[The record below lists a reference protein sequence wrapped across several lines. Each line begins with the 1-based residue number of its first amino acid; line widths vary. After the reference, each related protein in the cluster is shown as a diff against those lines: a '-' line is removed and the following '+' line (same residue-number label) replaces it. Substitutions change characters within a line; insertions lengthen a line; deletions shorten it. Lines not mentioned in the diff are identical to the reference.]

1 MCFYERIDF
10 LCGDHRWGTMRQQCP
25 REYRTGESCRGVKLS
40 HDDYINKVDKRCHVC
55 ETLQVKERKYHKEY
69 STLMRWEEQ
78 QRCGIRRGASIE
90 KALETLRDLER
101 EMAELNRRRTSVS
114 RTL

>member
-40 HDDYINKVDKRCHVC
+40 HDDYINKVNKQCPLC
-55 ETLQVKERKYHKEY
+55 EALEVKERKYQKEY
-69 STLMRWEEQ
+69 ACVQRWQEQ
-78 QRCGIRRGASIE
+78 QREGLRREASIE
-90 KALETLRDLER
+90 KASETLRELQR
-101 EMAELNRRRTSVS
+101 EITDLNRRRTSVS